1 MNINLLTS
9 IVSIMCGLRKYYY
22 SLYLISMQVYYTQ
35 KSTCLHTNSQI
46 YELRSL
52 HIGGGLFQFPLLQ
65 IIIGLPRSVAPL
77 THTKIAV
84 FPCTIT
90 YTFPFTGS

>member
-1 MNINLLTS
+1 
-9 IVSIMCGLRKYYY
+9 
-22 SLYLISMQVYYTQ
+22 MQVYYTK

-52 HIGGGLFQFPLLQ
+52 HIGGGLFQFPSLQ
-65 IIIGLPRSVAPL
+65 VIIGFPMTVVPSK
-77 THTKIAV
+77 HTKIAV

-90 YTFPFTGS
+90 LPFTGS